1 MIYSEMTKNKTFDRK
16 CVACRNFHNKYEM
29 IRLAK
34 TDEGIFIDK
43 EQKIQGRGSYVCNN
57 EECINN
63 AIEKNLIKKSL
74 KCNIDN
80 ETLEELR
87 NVKKE

>member
-1 MIYSEMTKNKTFDRK
+1 M
-16 CVACRNFHNKYEM
+16 
-29 IRLAK
+29 
-34 TDEGIFIDK
+34 
-43 EQKIQGRGSYVCNN
+43 CNN

-63 AIEKNLIKKSL
+63 AIEKNLLKKSL

>member
-1 MIYSEMTKNKTFDRK
+1 MTKHNTFERK
-16 CVACRNFHNKYEM
+16 CVACRSFHNKYEM

-34 TDEGIFIDK
+34 TDEGVFIDK
-43 EQKIQGRGSYVCNN
+43 DQKMQGRGTYVCIN
-57 EECINN
+57 EECIKT
-63 AIEKNLIKKSL
+63 ALEKNLFKKSL

>member
-1 MIYSEMTKNKTFDRK
+1 
-16 CVACRNFHNKYEM
+16 M

-34 TDEGIFIDK
+34 TDEGVFIDK
-43 EQKIQGRGSYVCNN
+43 NQRMQGRGTYVCNN
-57 EECINN
+57 EECIKT
-63 AIEKNLIKKSL
+63 ALEKNLFKKSL

>member
-1 MIYSEMTKNKTFDRK
+1 MDG
-16 CVACRNFHNKYEM
+16 V
-29 IRLAK
+29 
-34 TDEGIFIDK
+34 FIDK

-63 AIEKNLIKKSL
+63 AIEKNLLKKSL

>member
-1 MIYSEMTKNKTFDRK
+1 MTKHNTFERK
-16 CVACRNFHNKYEM
+16 CVACRSFHNKYEM

-34 TDEGIFIDK
+34 TDEGVFIDK
-43 EQKIQGRGSYVCNN
+43 NQRMQGRGTYVCNN
-57 EECINN
+57 EECIKT
-63 AIEKNLIKKSL
+63 ALEKNLFKKSL

>member
-1 MIYSEMTKNKTFDRK
+1 MTKNKTFDRK

-29 IRLAK
+29 IRLTK
-34 TDEGIFIDK
+34 TMDGVFIDK

-57 EECINN
+57 EECINK
-63 AIEKNLIKKSL
+63 AIEKNLLKKSL

>member
-1 MIYSEMTKNKTFDRK
+1 MTKNKTFERK
-16 CVACRNFHNKYEM
+16 CVACRSFHNKYEM
-29 IRLAK
+29 LRLAK
-34 TDEGIFIDK
+34 TEEGVFFDK
-43 EQKIQGRGSYVCNN
+43 DQKIQGRGSYVCNN
-57 EECINN
+57 EECINH
-63 AIEKNLIKKSL
+63 AIEKNLFKKSL